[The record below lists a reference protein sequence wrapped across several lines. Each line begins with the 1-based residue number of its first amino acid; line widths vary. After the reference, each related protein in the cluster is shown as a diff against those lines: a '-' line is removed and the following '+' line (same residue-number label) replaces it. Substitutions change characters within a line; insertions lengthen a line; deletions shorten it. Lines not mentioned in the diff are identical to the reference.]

1 MAAKVESAQDR
12 IGRMLLAG
20 GLITEKQLKD
30 ALAVQGE
37 TGERLLNVL
46 VAQGAIDSK
55 RFVEF
60 LAQPGKSQAVELGDF
75 DIPRDVIELVPRN
88 FAVLHKVVPVEREN
102 NVLTVAAPRPLEA
115 SVVSALEE
123 HTGLTV
129 KPLICPADAVQ
140 RSLARHYENGKDA
153 NALGNLEGPLKLT
166 LAVSMLHHID
176 SLPALP
182 GTVHRIRELVYDKDG
197 SATQVAEVIQH
208 DPGLAAK
215 VLKVANSAAYG
226 FSHRVDTVQL
236 AVSLLGM
243 VETYSIVMSSAVIN
257 VFDKSRKFDYMA
269 FWLES
274 QMCAR
279 AARALSKFLELKNH
293 GGMFSSGLL
302 HDIGRVALLQIA
314 PKHYERVSPS
324 LTGLDLVRA
333 EEEILG
339 LTHTEAGYQLAQHWG
354 LPDDL
359 AECIRFHHTP
369 QYASESARG
378 MVALVNIAEVIA
390 RAHAHP
396 GEKPEFDLGECEL
409 AMKIHDLKESEIAEV
424 AASIPRP
431 QPSESLWSPS

>member
-12 IGRMLLAG
+12 IGRMLLSG
-20 GLITEKQLKD
+20 GLINEKQLKD
-30 ALAVQGE
+30 ALAVQSE

-46 VAQGAIDSK
+46 IAQGAIDSK

-60 LAQPGKSQAVELGDF
+60 LAQPGRSQAVELGEF
-75 DIPRDVIELVPRN
+75 DIPKDVIDLVPRN
-88 FAVLHKVVPVEREN
+88 FAVLHKVVPVEREGT
-102 NVLTVAAPRPLEA
+102 VLTVATQAPLEA

-140 RSLARHYENGKDA
+140 HSLARHYEKGKEA
-153 NALGNLEGPLKLT
+153 NSLGSLEGPLKLT

-182 GTVHRIRELVYDKDG
+182 GTVNRVRELVYDRDG
-197 SATQVAEVIQH
+197 SAAEVAEVIQQ

-226 FSHRVDTVQL
+226 FTHQVDTVQL

-243 VETYSIVMSSAVIN
+243 VETYSIVMSSAVVN

-274 QMCAR
+274 QTCAR

-293 GGMFSSGLL
+293 GGIFSAGLL

-314 PKHYERVSPS
+314 PRHYERISPG
-324 LTGLDLVRA
+324 LTGTELIKA
-333 EEEILG
+333 EEEVLG
-339 LTHTEAGYQLAQHWG
+339 LTHTEAGYQIAQHWG
-354 LPDDL
+354 LPDEL

-369 QYASESARG
+369 QYASEATRG
-378 MVALVNIAEVIA
+378 MVSLVGIADVIA
-390 RAHAHP
+390 RTRVEP
-396 GEKPEFDLGECEL
+396 GEILELDITECET
-409 AMKIHDLKESEIAEV
+409 AMKFHDLKESEVVEV
-424 AASIPRP
+424 AMSVPRP
-431 QPSESLWSPS
+431 KPSDSLWSPS

>member
-12 IGRMLLAG
+12 IGRMLVAG

-30 ALAVQGE
+30 ALAVQSE
-37 TGERLLNVL
+37 TGDRLLNVL
-46 VAQGAIDSK
+46 IAQGAIDSK

-60 LAQPGKSQAVELGDF
+60 LAQPGRAQAIELGDF
-75 DIPRDVIELVPRN
+75 DIPQDVIELVPRN
-88 FAVLHKVVPVEREN
+88 FAVLHKVVPVERDG
-102 NVLTVAAPRPLEA
+102 NVLTIAAQAPLEA
-115 SVVSALEE
+115 SVVAALEE

-140 RSLARHYENGKDA
+140 RSLARHYEKGKDSA
-153 NALGNLEGPLKLT
+153 ALGNLEGPLKLT
-166 LAVSMLHHID
+166 LAVSMLHHVD
-176 SLPALP
+176 ALPALP
-182 GTVHRIRELVYDKDG
+182 GTVNRVRELIYDKDG
-197 SATQVAEVIQH
+197 SATQVAEAIQQ

-226 FSHRVDTVQL
+226 FTHKVDTVQL

-243 VETYSIVMSSAVIN
+243 VETYSVVMSSAVIN
-257 VFDKSRKFDYMA
+257 IFDKSRKFDYMA

-274 QMCAR
+274 QTCAR

-293 GGMFSSGLL
+293 GGIFSAGLL

-314 PKHYERVSPS
+314 PRHYERISPS
-324 LTGLDLVRA
+324 LKGMDLIRA
-333 EEEILG
+333 EEEVLG

-354 LPDDL
+354 LPEEL
-359 AECIRFHHTP
+359 AECIRFHHAP
-369 QYASESARG
+369 QYASDATRG
-378 MVALVNIAEVIA
+378 MVALVSIADVIA
-390 RAHAHP
+390 RVQPVP
-396 GEKPEFDLGECEL
+396 GETPEFDLGECEA
-409 AMKIHDLKESEIAEV
+409 AMKYHDLKESEIAEV